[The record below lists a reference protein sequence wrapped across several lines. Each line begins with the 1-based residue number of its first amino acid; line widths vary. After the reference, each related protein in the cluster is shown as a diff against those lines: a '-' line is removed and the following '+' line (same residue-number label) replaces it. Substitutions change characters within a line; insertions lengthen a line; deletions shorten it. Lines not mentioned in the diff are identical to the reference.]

1 LVGFENKVLIGSF
14 FSFLLDEVSD
24 LLIPSVQEGFCEDF
38 GSFELRVLP
47 VDFWGEGSTPGVAK
61 DKAIFSEVG
70 DIESL
75 SFFLVSSYDHEVAC
89 MGDGAMSVEGS
100 VHIEHRSGSF

>member
-1 LVGFENKVLIGSF
+1 MVGFENKVLIGPF

-47 VDFWGEGSTPGVAK
+47 VDFWGKGSTPGVAK
-61 DKAIFSEVG
+61 DKAISPEVG

-75 SFFLVSSYDHEVAC
+75 SLFLVSSYDHEVAC
-89 MGDGAMSVEGS
+89 MSDGAVSVEGS
-100 VHIEHRSGSF
+100 VYIEHRSGSF